1 MGVRQW
7 LIALP
12 IIVGGALESG
22 TAVATDGYFQ
32 YGYGARQKALG
43 GASVADSRD
52 ATAAA
57 LNPAGLVDVEDQTN
71 IALSIFR
78 PLRGFVGSGEPG
90 LTPLGDIDSGRNY
103 FFIPNLAWSR
113 QLPKDSLAD
122 VVALTLY
129 ANGGL
134 NTDYRAVPGSP
145 TCAALLAVPPVLG
158 GPIGK
163 GKGVFCNGKTGSDL
177 NQAFLSLAL
186 AKEIGRVSVGIAPI
200 FAVQLLEFQ
209 GVQLFEAFSASP
221 NDVSNNGHDV
231 SFGGGVRAGVQ
242 VRLTNRFRVGVAGN
256 SRIWMSEFDS
266 YRGALAESGD
276 FDIPPT
282 LQAGVAFDLTPAVTL
297 MADYKRIWYSEV
309 KSMHNPFA
317 NILTAGVNPSNLLG
331 ASNGP
336 GFGWDDINIVK
347 FGAEWR
353 ASPKLTLRAGYA
365 FNEGPFS
372 SRDVMPNILAPGIV
386 QQHFTAGLKYSM
398 SDSWDLEL
406 TGFYSPRET
415 VSGPELAIPTPLG
428 PIGNPKHDIE
438 IQGEGGE
445 VTLGLTYR
453 FGAAGA
459 RLK

>member
-7 LIALP
+7 LIALS
-12 IIVGGALESG
+12 IIVGCNLETG
-22 TAVATDGYFQ
+22 TAIATDGYFQ

-43 GASVADSRD
+43 GAGVADSQD

-71 IALSIFR
+71 ISLSVFS

-113 QLPKDSLAD
+113 QLPKDSFVDA
-122 VVALTLY
+122 VALTLY

-134 NTDYRAVPGSP
+134 NTEYRAVAGSP
-145 TCAALLAVPPVLG
+145 TCEALFDLPPILG

-163 GKGVFCNGKTGSDL
+163 GTGVFCNGKTGSDL

-186 AKEIGRVSVGIAPI
+186 AKEFGRVSVGIAPI

-209 GVQLFEAFSASP
+209 GLQLFEGFSASP
-221 NDVSNNGHDV
+221 NDVSNNGHDL
-231 SFGGGVRAGVQ
+231 SFGGGLRAGVQ
-242 VRLTNRFRVGVAGN
+242 ARLTNRFRVGVAGN
-256 SRIWMSEFDS
+256 SRIWMSEFKS

-317 NILTAGVNPSNLLG
+317 KILTAGVNPSNLLG
-331 ASNGP
+331 GSNGP

-347 FGAEWR
+347 VGAEWR
-353 ASPKLTLRAGYA
+353 TSSKLTLRVGYA

-372 SRDVMPNILAPGIV
+372 SRDVMANILAPGIV
-386 QQHFTAGLKYSM
+386 QQHFTAGLKYRM

-406 TGFYSPRET
+406 TGFYSPKET
-415 VSGPELAIPTPLG
+415 VSGPELGIPTPLAT
-428 PIGNPKHDIE
+428 IGNPNHDIE
-438 IQGEGGE
+438 IQGKGGE
-445 VTLGLTYR
+445 ITLGVTYR
-453 FGAAGA
+453 FGEAAA
-459 RLK
+459 ALK